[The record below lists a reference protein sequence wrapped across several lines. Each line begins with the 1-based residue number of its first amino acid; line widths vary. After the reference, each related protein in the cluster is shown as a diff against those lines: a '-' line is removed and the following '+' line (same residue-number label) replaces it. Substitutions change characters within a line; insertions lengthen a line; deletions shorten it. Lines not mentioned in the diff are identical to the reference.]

1 MEQPPHT
8 SSSAAAPAVQPSSP
22 AVQPS
27 STAVPHLLSS
37 AASSPGFSS
46 VMAGEHL
53 LLQPTFDAA
62 VVSAATSIISLSHT
76 HQVISLKLINT
87 NYLYWRMQMLLYLL
101 GQGVFGFV
109 DRSNTCPPSHV
120 LARDGISLQVN
131 PLFLCWKQ
139 QGQLILSALLSSLS
153 MKVLHLVV
161 GCQSSYSA
169 WRTLERAL
177 ASTSN
182 SYIMQL
188 HGSLQDLRQGD
199 ESVIQF
205 MQKAKAL
212 FDELV
217 TACRPVSLEDFN
229 LYVFRGLRREFKDL
243 VTSLITKAEPLSYA
257 DLHSHLLMHEFLH
270 KSSAAIHTPLLPTP
284 STPSSAL
291 VAQRQTFSNSGR
303 SRGRFNGGWRP
314 N

>member
-1 MEQPPHT
+1 ME
-8 SSSAAAPAVQPSSP
+8 
-22 AVQPS
+22 
-27 STAVPHLLSS
+27 
-37 AASSPGFSS
+37 
-46 VMAGEHL
+46 
-53 LLQPTFDAA
+53 
-62 VVSAATSIISLSHT
+62 
-76 HQVISLKLINT
+76 
-87 NYLYWRMQMLLYLL
+87 
-101 GQGVFGFV
+101 
-109 DRSNTCPPSHV
+109 
-120 LARDGISLQVN
+120 
-131 PLFLCWKQ
+131 
-139 QGQLILSALLSSLS
+139 
-153 MKVLHLVV
+153 VLHLVV
-161 GCQSSYSA
+161 GCQSSFSA

-182 SYIMQL
+182 SHIMQL

-199 ESVIQF
+199 ELVTQF

-217 TACRPVSLEDFN
+217 AASRLVSLEDFN
-229 LYVFRGLRREFKDL
+229 LYVFRGLWGKFKDL